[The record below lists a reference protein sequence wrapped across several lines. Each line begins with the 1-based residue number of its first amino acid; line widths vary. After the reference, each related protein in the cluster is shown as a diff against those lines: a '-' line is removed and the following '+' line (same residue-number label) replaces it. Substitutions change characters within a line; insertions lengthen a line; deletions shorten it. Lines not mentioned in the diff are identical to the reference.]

1 MDKTLDMVCDRLLDE
16 IENTVK
22 KDLSPAS
29 LEMLDVAVDIIK
41 DLKEIEAMESV
52 GYSGRGKSYANYANY
67 ENGTSSRGGRYER
80 TYSRT
85 GGPMVELE
93 NMYNNAQSDKE
104 REIIRKVMNQL

>member
-16 IENTVK
+16 IETTVK
-22 KDLSPAS
+22 KDISPAS

-52 GYSGRGKSYANYANY
+52 GYSGRNKTYNNYD
-67 ENGTSSRGGRYER
+67 NGNSMRGRYER
-80 TYSRT
+80 SYSRT
-85 GGPMVELE
+85 GGAMAELE
-93 NMYNNAQSDKE
+93 NMYNTAQSDKE

>member
-1 MDKTLDMVCDRLLDE
+1 MDKTLDMVYDRLLDE

-22 KDLSPAS
+22 KDISPAS
-29 LEMLDVAVDIIK
+29 LEMLDMAVDILK

-52 GYSGRGKSYANYANY
+52 GYSGRNKTYDNGNSMRGK
-67 ENGTSSRGGRYER
+67 YER

-85 GGPMVELE
+85 GGAMAELE
-93 NMYNNAQSDKE
+93 NMYNTAQSDKE